1 MKVQA
6 QAARENEQ
14 HAEDE
19 TEPSADAGGQRPDH
33 DGNAQRDHHPGER
46 DGHAARR
53 PAAIKTR
60 DALCLR
66 T

>member
-6 QAARENEQ
+6 ETARQ
-14 HAEDE
+14 HQEHTEDE
-19 TEPSADAGGQRPDH
+19 AEPSADARGQRPDN

-60 DALCLR
+60 EGLCLR

>member
-1 MKVQA
+1 MKVQP
-6 QAARENEQ
+6 QAAGEHQE

-19 TEPSADAGGQRPDH
+19 AEPSADARGQRPDH
-33 DGNAQRDHHPGER
+33 DGHTQRDHHPGER

-53 PAAIKTR
+53 PAAIRTR
-60 DALCLR
+60 EGLCLR

>member
-14 HAEDE
+14 HPENE
-19 TEPSADAGGQRPDH
+19 PEPSADARGQRPDH
-33 DGNAQRDHHPGER
+33 NGNANRDHHPGER

-53 PAAIKTR
+53 PAAIRTR